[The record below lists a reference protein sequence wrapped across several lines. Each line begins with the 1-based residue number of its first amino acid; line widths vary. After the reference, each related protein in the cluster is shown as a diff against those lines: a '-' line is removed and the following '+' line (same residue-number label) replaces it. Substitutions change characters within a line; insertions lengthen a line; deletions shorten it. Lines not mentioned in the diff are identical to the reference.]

1 MLLTAANL
9 TAPLRLT
16 SLVLPAA
23 GQTGETVEVHVQ
35 YASKNSFH
43 TVGIARRLN
52 GDDHTV
58 VRPLAH
64 RRFSTVKRS

>member
-1 MLLTAANL
+1 MICIYI
-9 TAPLRLT
+9 
-16 SLVLPAA
+16 
-23 GQTGETVEVHVQ
+23 HVQ
-35 YASKNSFH
+35 YASKNFH
-43 TVGIARRLN
+43 TVVIARHLN